1 MTVEMSLQQL
11 GIERPPPPTLVAN
24 YVHAVKVG
32 PLLFM
37 SGNGPQKPDGMPV
50 IGKLGGDLTVEQ
62 GYQAA
67 RLVGLRMLAAVREQ
81 LGSLDRVKRLVRVTG
96 MVNATSDFA
105 QQAKV
110 IDGFSDLMVEVLGDN
125 GRSARSAPGMGS
137 LPMQVAVIC
146 DAIFEVEYVILCDI

>member
-1 MTVEMSLQQL
+1 MTLEMRLKQL
-11 GIERPPPPTLVAN
+11 GIELPPPPTLVAN
-24 YVHAVKVG
+24 YVHAVQVG
-32 PLLFM
+32 SLLFM
-37 SGNGPQKPDGMPV
+37 SGNGPQKPDGIPV
-50 IGKLGGDLTVEQ
+50 TGKLGGDLTVEQ

-67 RLVGLRMLAAVREQ
+67 RLVGLRMLAAVRGQ

-96 MVNATSDFA
+96 MVNATPDFT

-125 GRSARSAPGMGS
+125 GRGARSAPGMGS

-146 DAIFEVEYVILCDI
+146 DAIFEVE